1 MRKGETGMAKAAN
14 THSAFQAQHCAAG
27 MFPSHK
33 NGIQRHAFP
42 ACLLFSLLGLSL
54 ITIELLGVLSLA
66 AVLLISLLLMGT
78 DGRLRSRIEG

>member
-1 MRKGETGMAKAAN
+1 MAKAAN
-14 THSAFQAQHCAAG
+14 TRGAFQAQHCAAG
-27 MFPSHK
+27 MFPFHK

-42 ACLLFSLLGLSL
+42 ACLLFSLLGLGL
-54 ITIELLGVLSLA
+54 ITIELLGVLSLV